1 YRIISSEYHPAFF
14 DLQIEDEKNKIKFQL
29 QTDLNGIYQQKNI
42 VTTLAATDVLK
53 TSFSFQNE
61 KTFEGLKIVKKL
73 TGLFG
78 RWEIIHEKPTVALDV
93 AHNED
98 GIRQLL
104 LQIKKINYNS
114 LHIIFGMVKDKD
126 IQKVLQ
132 QFPKEAKYYFT
143 KAHNPRAL
151 PEDQL
156 KEMAANFSL
165 DGETFTDVNKAL
177 KSAMDKASADDL
189 IVVCGSV
196 FLIAEVENF

>member
-1 YRIISSEYHPAFF
+1 M
-14 DLQIEDEKNKIKFQL
+14 KK
-29 QTDLNGIYQQKNI
+29 
-42 VTTLAATDVLK
+42 TLDALR
-53 TSFSFQNE
+53 N
-61 KTFEGLKIVKKL
+61 VKKL

-165 DGETFTDVNKAL
+165 GGETFTDVNKAL

-189 IVVCGSV
+189 VVVCGSV
-196 FLIAEVENF
+196 FFYSRSRKFLSRNISNYNSPIS